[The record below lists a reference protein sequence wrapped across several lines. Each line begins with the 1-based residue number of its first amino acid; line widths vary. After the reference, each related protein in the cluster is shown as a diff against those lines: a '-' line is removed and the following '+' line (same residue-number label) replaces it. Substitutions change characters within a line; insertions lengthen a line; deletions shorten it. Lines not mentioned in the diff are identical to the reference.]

1 VSAEESRL
9 VDVTTFRSYNSP
21 VRFEWDERKRQSNL
35 EKHGVDFADLKSL
48 FAGETVTV
56 SDDRFEYAEHRFITL
71 VLLKGIV
78 LTDAHTETDE
88 VIRIIL
94 ARRATRYEEE
104 IYFKEIRQ

>member
-1 VSAEESRL
+1 M
-9 VDVTTFRSYNSP
+9 P

-56 SDDRFEYAEHRFITL
+56 LDDRFESAEHRFITL
-71 VLLKGIV
+71 GLLKGIV
-78 LTDAHTETDE
+78 LTVAHTETDE
-88 VIRIIL
+88 VIRIIS

-104 IYFKEIRQ
+104 TYFKEIRQ